1 MKNHIRHSFSRLS
14 SASRDKFGINYKNGA
29 EFYRYAKQI
38 YAFEPTFNKRISY
51 ETYLRN
57 RRIKN
62 ETHVVSLSAFLK
74 WIAEKK
80 DIYWKNYFM
89 KQFLLLQ
96 MTQVVDK
103 VTKINA
109 PP

>member
-1 MKNHIRHSFSRLS
+1 M
-14 SASRDKFGINYKNGA
+14 INYENQA
-29 EFYRYAKQI
+29 EFYGYAEQI

-57 RRIKN
+57 RRVKN

-80 DIYWKNYFM
+80 VIIG
-89 KQFLLLQ
+89 
-96 MTQVVDK
+96 
-103 VTKINA
+103 KIIL
-109 PP
+109 